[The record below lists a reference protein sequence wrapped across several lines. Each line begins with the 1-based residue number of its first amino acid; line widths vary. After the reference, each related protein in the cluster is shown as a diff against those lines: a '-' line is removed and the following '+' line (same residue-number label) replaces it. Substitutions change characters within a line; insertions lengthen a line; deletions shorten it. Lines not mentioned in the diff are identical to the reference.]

1 MIIAKKPDM
10 LAAFGVD
17 EMEALTLWGLPQSE
31 EPTDAAREQVLENA
45 LGRAGSEAASYL
57 AARYPLF
64 RKPALP
70 DGLVVPPVLVN
81 AVCDIARYRLT
92 GGEASETSPIVK
104 RYEQAIAWLRDIA
117 AGRATLTLPE
127 DEESESL
134 SGLAFS
140 SGGRIWATTT
150 QEEDE

>member
-1 MIIAKKPDM
+1 MIIANKPDM
-10 LAAFGVD
+10 LAAFGAD
-17 EMEALTLWGLPQSE
+17 EVEALTLWGQGDTPSE
-31 EPTDAAREQVLENA
+31 AAKEQVLENA
-45 LGRAGSEAASYL
+45 LQRAGSEAASYL

-64 RKPALP
+64 KKPALP
-70 DGLVVPPVLVN
+70 EDLVVPPVLIN

-127 DEESESL
+127 DEEAAAD
-134 SGLAFS
+134 SGMIFS
-140 SGGRIWATTT
+140 SGTRIWADTA
-150 QEEDE
+150 QDEDE